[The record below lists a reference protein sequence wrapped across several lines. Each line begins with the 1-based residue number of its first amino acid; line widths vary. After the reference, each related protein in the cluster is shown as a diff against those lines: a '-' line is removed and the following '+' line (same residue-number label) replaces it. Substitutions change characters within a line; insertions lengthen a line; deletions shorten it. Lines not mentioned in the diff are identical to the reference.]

1 MKNKFIVFF
10 VLVLI
15 VILIILKSSIKKDNN
30 SLIIGTANPGQIT
43 IFNSNENS
51 QKIIKIIDSGY
62 KFVYS
67 VRIGDIYN
75 NGKKYIIA
83 GVSNSFYADPYG
95 CKVLAYDTLG
105 LKESLIDDVGDLRC
119 KDLTIGDADNDGKNE
134 IILATHGEG
143 LVRMYKWVDGKWQ
156 KTDLDR
162 NYIGQNDRK
171 EKSNHRVPNDQLPC
185 QTCIIQTAV
194 HIVKI
199 ADIDGDGKNEV
210 ITTQSSPQE
219 LRDKEEVSFI
229 NIYRKKG
236 SGWER
241 ETVDSLKDREFRS
254 IAIGDVYN
262 NGAKTL
268 VIGVGSPR
276 NEKGSLYSYSYQNG
290 QWKKSV
296 IYDDPNERNMKG
308 LDIGDVYG
316 DGKQRIL
323 LATGYPKANIILL
336 SWNGKEFENEK
347 IGSIS
352 DLFNNPEAEYNSLVA
367 IIDKKNPKQL
377 FIGGMLNFPKEKIGW
392 EASDKGYVV
401 KYAKNEKD
409 EWTPTI
415 IEDNKN
421 ILGMDLEA
429 N

>member
-1 MKNKFIVFF
+1 
-10 VLVLI
+10 
-15 VILIILKSSIKKDNN
+15 
-30 SLIIGTANPGQIT
+30 
-43 IFNSNENS
+43 
-51 QKIIKIIDSGY
+51 
-62 KFVYS
+62 
-67 VRIGDIYN
+67 
-75 NGKKYIIA
+75 
-83 GVSNSFYADPYG
+83 
-95 CKVLAYDTLG
+95 
-105 LKESLIDDVGDLRC
+105 
-119 KDLTIGDADNDGKNE
+119 
-134 IILATHGEG
+134 
-143 LVRMYKWVDGKWQ
+143 
-156 KTDLDR
+156 
-162 NYIGQNDRK
+162 
-171 EKSNHRVPNDQLPC
+171 
-185 QTCIIQTAV
+185 
-194 HIVKI
+194 
-199 ADIDGDGKNEV
+199 
-210 ITTQSSPQE
+210 
-219 LRDKEEVSFI
+219 
-229 NIYRKKG
+229 
-236 SGWER
+236 
-241 ETVDSLKDREFRS
+241 
-254 IAIGDVYN
+254 
-262 NGAKTL
+262 
-268 VIGVGSPR
+268 
-276 NEKGSLYSYSYQNG
+276 
-290 QWKKSV
+290 
-296 IYDDPNERNMKG
+296 MKG